1 MAAIP
6 VTKRNLTRYAWLSIL
21 AAVLTI
27 GLKTA
32 AYLFTDSVGLLSDAL
47 ESVVNLVGALMAL
60 AMLTIAARPEDE
72 DHAYGHSKAEYFSS
86 GVEGSL
92 IVVAAISIGY
102 TAIQRIIFPKP
113 LEQVGLGLAVSVAA
127 SLINFGVS
135 RVLLRA
141 AGEYQSITLK
151 ANANHLLT
159 DVWTSAG
166 VLVGVGA
173 VALTGWNVLDSVV
186 ALVVAVNIIR
196 TGVSIV
202 RQSVSGLMDVAWPAE
217 DLNTLNQIF
226 DPYLKTGLAVH
237 AVRSRVAG
245 ARKFLTFHLLV
256 PDEWTISHG
265 HEVVEKLEAD
275 IQAAIPN
282 VNIVCHMEPLNGS
295 SSWNDTTLDKVAE
308 VKGSKP

>member
-1 MAAIP
+1 MAAIQD
-6 VTKRNLTRYAWLSIL
+6 TRKNLTRFAWLSIL

-32 AYLFTDSVGLLSDAL
+32 AYFLTGSVGLLSDAL
-47 ESVVNLVGALMAL
+47 ESIVNLVGALMAL

-72 DHAYGHSKAEYFSS
+72 DHAFGHSKAEYFSS

-102 TAIQRIIFPKP
+102 TAIQRMIFPKP
-113 LEQVGLGLAVSVAA
+113 LEQIGLGLGVSVVA
-127 SLINFGVS
+127 SLVNLGVS
-135 RVLLRA
+135 LVLLRA
-141 AGEYQSITLK
+141 AKEYQSITLN
-151 ANANHLLT
+151 ANAHHLLT

-173 VALTGWNVLDSVV
+173 VAVTGWDILDSIV
-186 ALVVAVNIIR
+186 ALAVAVNIIR

-202 RQSVSGLMDVAWPAE
+202 RESVSGLMDRAWPAE
-217 DLNTLNQIF
+217 ELTTLNQIF
-226 DPYLKTGLAVH
+226 DPYLKSGLAIH

-245 ARKFLTFHLLV
+245 VRKFLTFHLLV
-256 PDEWTISHG
+256 PDKWTVSHG
-265 HEVVEKLEAD
+265 HEVVEKLEGE

-282 VNIVCHMEPLNGS
+282 VHIVCHMEPLNSS

-308 VKGSKP
+308 EKGSKP